1 MTEAITVAQALAR
14 ELNQVGVRRI
24 FGVPGGGSSLDL
36 IEAAGALGIDFVLT
50 RTENAAVMMAGA
62 LAETSGI
69 PGVALMTKGPG
80 LANGTN
86 GVAYA
91 ALDRAPV
98 LVVSDGFTSTQ
109 LGYITHQ
116 VFDQK
121 ALLTPLVKG
130 HSRLDGADVYA
141 EIRRLLALACTPP
154 FGPVHIELTSEAA
167 RRLIAGAPTQA
178 ALVAALAQPSPDRHA
193 VDLVQL
199 EKVRQRMA
207 TARRPV
213 LLLGLEARRHAP
225 AVRRLVATLGCPVL
239 PTYKAKGVVPDANPQ
254 VVCLFTGGLQEA
266 ECIAQ
271 ADLLV
276 LVGLDPVEMI
286 LQHWPYA
293 KPAVAIG
300 AAHHPVH
307 YVIPEAGVVGPLDA
321 LLGALEEGLRDQP
334 SDWRLDDMA
343 LLRRNVRER
352 LAYHP
357 VTRGVAPDRIAQLA
371 AAACAKRAVATRMS
385 VDAGAHMFSAT
396 AFFPSSEPGDTL
408 ISNGLAT
415 MAFALP
421 AAIAASLD
429 DPTQPVL
436 CFTGD
441 GGLMMCLGELSTAVQ
456 TGARIVVI
464 VFNDSALSLIDVK
477 QQSRHL
483 PTRGVRWQQHNFA
496 ATMQALGGLGL
507 QASSEAEFVSALESA
522 LDAQLPCLID
532 VLVDPSGYP
541 QQLKA
546 MRG

>member
-130 HSRLDGADVYA
+130 HSRLDGVDVYA

-167 RRLIAGAPTQA
+167 RRLIAGAPTEA

-321 LLGALEEGLRDQP
+321 LLGALEEGLRHQP

-352 LAYHP
+352 LAYRP

-496 ATMQALGGLGL
+496 ATMQALGGVGL

>member
-130 HSRLDGADVYA
+130 HSRLDGVDVYA

-167 RRLIAGAPTQA
+167 RRLIAGAPTEA

-207 TARRPV
+207 GARRPV

-321 LLGALEEGLRDQP
+321 LLGALEEGLRHQP

-352 LAYHP
+352 LAYRP